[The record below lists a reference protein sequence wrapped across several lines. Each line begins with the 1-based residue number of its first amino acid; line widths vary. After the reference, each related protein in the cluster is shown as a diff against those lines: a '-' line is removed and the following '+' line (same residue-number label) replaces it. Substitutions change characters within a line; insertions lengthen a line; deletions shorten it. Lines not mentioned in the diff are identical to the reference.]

1 MKTLLDADY
10 VTRDNKAVIRLFYK
24 TDGARTIEEVTDF
37 DPYFYAV
44 PEGDIDDLIKDLKN
58 VPHVVRTVKKRMI
71 YIGKEIDVLQIIVQ
85 EPGNVPEIRSQ
96 VRELEHCGGVK
107 EASIPFTERYI
118 IDSGRIPMQ
127 DADFANLRIAAVDT
141 EVYNPHGMPEAD
153 KDPIIMIS
161 YADNLGLKKVWS
173 YRHTTVPD
181 FVEVLKD
188 EKEMIKKF
196 VETIKAQ
203 EIDLIVSYN
212 GDNFDFPYLKDR
224 AAKYKFEME
233 LGIDGST
240 IKMERRGMN
249 NGARVKGRPHV
260 DLYPPCRQV
269 FNISRYTLEDIY
281 KELFG
286 VEKLDVEVEHM
297 ASIWD
302 GKEGQPK
309 LNELYEYSLSDAEA
323 TLRIAI
329 ALLPLQY
336 ELSRITGQPIYEC
349 SRSTSGQRVEDLLVK
364 TAHEKNILVPNRPS
378 DRIAEERTRNPY
390 EGAYVVEPEKGIHD
404 NIALFDFR
412 SLYPSII
419 ISHNIDQ
426 ATVDCKCC
434 PGKEEHHQSPT
445 GHFFCK
451 KQRGFLPDTLE
462 ILVKRRMEVKKEA
475 KAEND
480 PEKKKLLDVKQ
491 QALKILANSMYGYFG
506 FARARWYSREGAEA
520 IAAYGR
526 EYIHKTIEEAKHQ
539 GFKVVYGDTDSVYI
553 TKPSETDQKKL
564 MEDAKAFAKT
574 INSQLPEAMEL
585 EFQGFYPRGIFITKK
600 RYAVMDDKGNLTVKG
615 LETKRRDW
623 SEIAKK
629 TQTDVL
635 NALLQDKDPQKAAD
649 IVKEAVKKI
658 KTGNVPL
665 SDLSINT
672 QITRGMGEYV
682 NEGPH
687 VLAAK
692 KAMKEHGYEY
702 KQGTIMTYVITKKG
716 TSISDKARIMEDV
729 VDGDYDQEYYID
741 NQVIPA
747 VARILESLGY
757 TEDELK
763 GKGKQK
769 TLFDY

>member
-1 MKTLLDADY
+1 MKTLLDSDY
-10 VTRDNKAVIRLFYK
+10 VTRNNKAVIRLFYK
-24 TDGARTIEEVTDF
+24 TDGKRTIEEISDF
-37 DPYFYAV
+37 EPYFYAV
-44 PEGDIDDLIKDLKN
+44 SEENIEELAKEVKK
-58 VPHVVRTVKKRMI
+58 VPHVVRTEKKRMT
-71 YIGKEIDVLQIIVQ
+71 YIGKEIDVLRIVVE
-85 EPGNVPEIRSQ
+85 EPGNVPEIRGQ
-96 VRELEHCGGVK
+96 VRELPHCSGVK
-107 EASIPFTERYI
+107 EASIPFTERYL
-118 IDSGRIPMQ
+118 IDSGLTPMQ
-127 DADFANLRIAAVDT
+127 DADFAGLRIAAVDT

-153 KDPIIMIS
+153 KEPIIMIS
-161 YADNLGLKKVWS
+161 YADNLGLKRVWS

-224 AAKYKFEME
+224 AAKYKFELE
-233 LGIDGST
+233 LGFEGST

-297 ASIWD
+297 ASVWD
-302 GKEGQPK
+302 GKDQAK

-349 SRSTSGQRVEDLLVK
+349 SRSTSGQRVEDLLIK

-378 DRIAEERTRNPY
+378 DRVAEERTKNPY

-445 GHFFCK
+445 GHYFCK
-451 KQRGFLPDTLE
+451 KQRGFIPATLE
-462 ILVKRRMEVKKEA
+462 GLVKRRMEVKKEA

-526 EYIHKTIEEAKHQ
+526 EYIHKTIKEAEHQ

-600 RYAVMDDKGNLTVKG
+600 RYAVMDDKGGLTVKG

-635 NALLQDKDPQKAAD
+635 NALLRDKDPQKAAD

-687 VLAAK
+687 VQAAK

-729 VDGDYDQEYYID
+729 IEGDYDQDYYID

-763 GKGKQK
+763 GKGKQMRMG
-769 TLFDY
+769 DW

>member
-24 TDGARTIEEVTDF
+24 TDGARTIEEVKDF
-37 DPYFYAV
+37 EPYFYAV
-44 PEGDIDDLIKDLKN
+44 PEGDIDELIKEVKN
-58 VPHVVRTVKKRMI
+58 IPHVVRAEKKKMI
-71 YIGKEIDVLQIIVQ
+71 SLGQDVDILRVIVE

-96 VRELEHCGGVK
+96 VRELPHCSGIR
-107 EASIPFTERYI
+107 EASIPFTERYL

-127 DADFANLRIAAVDT
+127 DADFAGLRIAAVDT

-161 YADNLGLKKVWS
+161 YADNLGLKRVWS
-173 YRHTTVPD
+173 YRHTNVPE

-188 EKEMIKKF
+188 EKEIIKKF
-196 VETIKAQ
+196 VETIKKQ

-224 AAKYKFEME
+224 AAKYKFELE
-233 LGIDGST
+233 LGLEGST
-240 IKMERRGMN
+240 IKMEKRGMN
-249 NGARVKGRPHV
+249 LGARVKGRPHV

-297 ASIWD
+297 AAIWD
-302 GKEGQPK
+302 GKDEKK
-309 LNELYEYSLSDAEA
+309 LQEFYEYSLSDAEA

-349 SRSTSGQRVEDLLVK
+349 SRSTSGQRVEDLLVR

-378 DRIAEERTRNPY
+378 DRVAEERTRNPY
-390 EGAYVVEPEKGIHD
+390 EGAYVVEPMKGIHD

-445 GHFFCK
+445 GHYFCK
-451 KQRGFLPDTLE
+451 KHRGFIPSTLE
-462 ILVKRRMEVKKEA
+462 GIVSRRMEVKKEA

-526 EYIHKTIEEAKHQ
+526 GYIHKTIAEAEHQ

-553 TKPSETDQKKL
+553 TKPEEQDKQKL
-564 MEDAKAFAKT
+564 LEDAKIFAKK

-600 RYAVMDDKGNLTVKG
+600 RYALMDDKGSLTIKG
-615 LETKRRDW
+615 LETRRRDW

-629 TQTDVL
+629 TQTSVL
-635 NALLQDKDPQKAAD
+635 NALLLDKDPEKAAA
-649 IVKEAVKKI
+649 IVKEMVKQI
-658 KTGNVPL
+658 KTGTIPL

-687 VLAAK
+687 VQAAK

-716 TSISDKARIMEDV
+716 SSISDKARILADV
-729 VDGDYDQEYYID
+729 KEGDYDQDYYID

-747 VARILESLGY
+747 VQRILESLGY
-757 TEDELK
+757 SEQELK
-763 GKGKQK
+763 GKGKQMS
-769 TLFDY
+769 LGDW

>member
-10 VTRDNKAVIRLFYK
+10 VTRDNKAVIRLYYK
-24 TDGARTIEEVTDF
+24 VDAERTIEEVPDF
-37 DPYFYAV
+37 EPYFYAV
-44 PEGDIDDLIKDLKN
+44 PEGDIEALLKEAKT
-58 VPHVVRTVKKRMI
+58 VPHVVRTEKKKMI
-71 YIGKEIDVLQIIVQ
+71 SLGEEVEIARITVR
-85 EPGNVPEIRSQ
+85 EPGNVPEIRDQ
-96 VRELEHCGGVK
+96 VKNLEHCAGIR
-107 EASIPFTERYI
+107 EASIPFTERYL
-118 IDSGRIPMQ
+118 IDSGLVPMQ
-127 DADFANLRIAAVDT
+127 DADFIGLRIAAVDT
-141 EVYNPHGMPEAD
+141 EVYNPYGMPEAE

-161 YADNLGLKKVWS
+161 YADSLGKKRVWS
-173 YRHTTVPD
+173 YRHNDAPD
-181 FVEVLKD
+181 YVEVLKD
-188 EKEMIKKF
+188 EKEIMEKL
-196 VETIKAQ
+196 VETVSEQK
-203 EIDLIVSYN
+203 IDLIVSYN

-224 AAKYKFEME
+224 AAKYKLE
-233 LGIDGST
+233 LGFGIEGSA
-240 IKMERRGMN
+240 IKMEKRGMN
-249 NGARVKGRPHV
+249 LGARVKGRPHV
-260 DLYPPCRQV
+260 DLYPICRQV

-286 VEKLDVEVEHM
+286 EDKLDVEVGHM
-297 ASIWD
+297 AATWD
-302 GKEGQPK
+302 GKDAEK
-309 LNELYEYSLSDAEA
+309 LRELYEYSLSDAES

-336 ELSRITGQPIYEC
+336 ELCRTTGQPIYEC
-349 SRSTSGQRVEDLLVK
+349 SRSTSGQRVEDLLVR

-378 DRIAEERTRNPY
+378 DRIAEERTKNPY

-419 ISHNIDQ
+419 ISHNIDA
-426 ATVDCKCC
+426 ATVDCRCC

-445 GHFFCK
+445 GHYFCK
-451 KQRGFLPDTLE
+451 KERGFIPETLE
-462 ILVKRRMEVKKEA
+462 GLVKKRMEVKKEM
-475 KAEND
+475 KNETD
-480 PEKKKLLDVKQ
+480 PEKKRLLDVKQ

-506 FARARWYSREGAEA
+506 FPRARWYSREGAEA

-526 EYIHKTIEEAKHQ
+526 EYIHKTIKEAEHA

-553 TKPSETDQKKL
+553 TKPAEPDKNKL
-564 MEDAKAFAKT
+564 LEEAKAFAKK
-574 INSQLPEAMEL
+574 INSSLPEAMEL

-600 RYAVMDDKGNLTVKG
+600 RYALMDDKGNLTVKG

-635 NALLQDKDPQKAAD
+635 NALLQDKDPQKASE
-649 IVKEAVKKI
+649 IVKEAVKRI

-665 SDLSINT
+665 TDLSINT

-687 VLAAK
+687 VQAAK

-716 TSISDKARIMEDV
+716 SSISDKARIMEDV
-729 VDGDYDQEYYID
+729 QEGDYDQEYYID

-757 TEDELK
+757 SEQELK
-763 GKGKQK
+763 GMGKQMK
-769 TLFDY
+769 LGDW

>member
-24 TDGARTIEEVTDF
+24 TDGARTIEEVKGF
-37 DPYFYAV
+37 EPYFYAV
-44 PEGDIDDLIKDLKN
+44 PEGDIEELIKEVKKI
-58 VPHVVRTVKKRMI
+58 PHVVRTEKKKMI
-71 YIGKEIDVLQIIVQ
+71 SLGQDVEILRVVVE
-85 EPGNVPEIRSQ
+85 EPGNVPEIRGQ
-96 VRELEHCGGVK
+96 VKEQAHCSGIR
-107 EASIPFTERYI
+107 EASIPFTERYL
-118 IDSGRIPMQ
+118 IDSGLIPMQ
-127 DADFANLRIAAVDT
+127 DADYAGLRIAAVDT

-173 YRHTTVPD
+173 YRHTNVPE
-181 FVEVLKD
+181 FVETIKD
-188 EKEMIKKF
+188 EKEIIKKF
-196 VETIKAQ
+196 VETIKKQ

-224 AAKYKFEME
+224 AAKYKFELE
-233 LGIDGST
+233 LGLEGST
-240 IKMERRGMN
+240 IKMEKRGMN
-249 NGARVKGRPHV
+249 LGARVKGRPHV

-286 VEKLDVEVEHM
+286 IEKLDVEVEHM
-297 ASIWD
+297 AAIWD
-302 GKEGQPK
+302 GKNPEK
-309 LNELYEYSLSDAEA
+309 LQEFYEYSLSDAEA

-349 SRSTSGQRVEDLLVK
+349 SRSTSGQRVEDLLVR

-390 EGAYVVEPEKGIHD
+390 EGAYVVEPMKGIHD

-419 ISHNIDQ
+419 ISHNIDP

-434 PGKEEHHQSPT
+434 PKPEEHHQSPT
-445 GHFFCK
+445 GHYFCK
-451 KQRGFLPDTLE
+451 KHRGFIPATLE
-462 ILVKRRMEVKKEA
+462 GLVKRRMEVKKEA
-475 KAEND
+475 KAETD

-526 EYIHKTIEEAKHQ
+526 EYIHKTIAEAEHQ

-553 TKPSETDQKKL
+553 TKPEEQNRQKL
-564 MEDAKAFAKT
+564 LEDAKAFAKK
-574 INSQLPEAMEL
+574 INSELPEAMEL

-600 RYAVMDDKGNLTVKG
+600 RYALMDDKGSLTIKG
-615 LETKRRDW
+615 LETRRRDW

-629 TQTDVL
+629 TQTSVL
-635 NALLQDKDPQKAAD
+635 NALLLDKDPEKAAA
-649 IVKEAVKKI
+649 IVKETVKQI
-658 KTGNVPL
+658 KTGTIPL

-687 VLAAK
+687 VQAAK

-716 TSISDKARIMEDV
+716 SSISDKARILADV
-729 VDGDYDQEYYID
+729 KEGDYDQDYYID

-747 VARILESLGY
+747 VQRILESLGY
-757 TEDELK
+757 SEQELK
-763 GKGKQK
+763 GKGKQMS
-769 TLFDY
+769 LGDW